1 MPTIKGTGSIA
12 DDRAR
17 TKLVRSTKF
26 PASFSRR
33 VDTTRAHRDILTQWI
48 EDRITALLGGLEDEI
63 VQSMAV
69 NLFLPP
75 VPEDGAPP
83 AAVDPK
89 LAQVDLAA
97 FLGEKESAIFCRE
110 LWELLLDAQ
119 DSPGGIPRKLLEA
132 KKAEMA
138 KERAQQVQQ
147 QQAQAQ
153 AQAAAGARRGF
164 SSGGPAAA
172 AWA

>member
-83 AAVDPK
+83 AAGGHAHDVEGARIGLDR
-89 LAQVDLAA
+89 AGAERAA
-97 FLGEKESAIFCRE
+97 PLGELR
-110 LWELLLDAQ
+110 
-119 DSPGGIPRKLLEA
+119 
-132 KKAEMA
+132 
-138 KERAQQVQQ
+138 V
-147 QQAQAQ
+147 
-153 AQAAAGARRGF
+153 AR
-164 SSGGPAAA
+164 
-172 AWA
+172 